1 MARKLQPDIK
11 PIKGDRDPITI
22 RAARIAGKYAI
33 AAAIV
38 GAVVAA
44 AAAAGFGF
52 LAAKGPDATPTAG
65 TGGSPSATSATAIE
79 QRYDGKD
86 PAGKDGPGS
95 KCADPPASQPL
106 TQVHPSVLGPGGQVV
121 GYVDLRTSP
130 ICPVIWARVDW
141 LKGSYR
147 MPPGWS
153 LHILMHRP
161 VDHKTIEYVAYDT
174 STYVY
179 GNMLATV
186 SGCAYAEVYFAKGKN
201 HTPPALTQCM
211 RSV

>member
-1 MARKLQPDIK
+1 MAHK
-11 PIKGDRDPITI
+11 PPSDSKRAKRDRDPISI
-22 RAARIAGKYAI
+22 RAARTAGKYAI

-44 AAAAGFGF
+44 AATKGFG
-52 LAAKGPDATPTAG
+52 LISANRPGAGATAMAG
-65 TGGSPSATSATAIE
+65 GSATSAAAID

-86 PAGKDGPGS
+86 PAGKDGPRS
-95 KCADPPASQPL
+95 KCADPPASQPI
-106 TQVHPSVLGPGGQVV
+106 TQVRPSVPGPGGQVV

-130 ICPVIWARVDW
+130 ICPVIWARVYW

-153 LHILMHRP
+153 LHIVMHRP

-186 SGCAYAEVYFAKGKN
+186 RGCVYAEVYFAKGSDRT
-201 HTPPALTQCM
+201 HPAQTQCM
-211 RSV
+211 RSD

>member
-1 MARKLQPDIK
+1 MAQKPQPDHK
-11 PIKGDRDPITI
+11 KSKGNRDPISI
-22 RAARIAGKYAI
+22 RAARTAGKYAI
-33 AAAIV
+33 AAAVV
-38 GAVVAA
+38 GAIVAA
-44 AAAAGFGF
+44 VATEGFG
-52 LAAKGPDATPTAG
+52 LISANRASISPTSAASG
-65 TGGSPSATSATAIE
+65 SATSAAAID

-86 PAGKDGPGS
+86 PAGKDGPQS

-106 TQVHPSVLGPGGQVV
+106 TQVHPSVLGPDGRVV
-121 GYVDLRTSP
+121 GYVDLRTSS
-130 ICPVIWARVDW
+130 ICPVVWARVYW

-153 LHILMHRP
+153 LHILVHRP
-161 VDHKTIEYVAYDT
+161 ADHKTIEYIAYDA

-186 SGCAYAEVYFAKGKN
+186 SGCVYAEVYFAQGK
-201 HTPPALTQCM
+201 HRTQPAVTQCM